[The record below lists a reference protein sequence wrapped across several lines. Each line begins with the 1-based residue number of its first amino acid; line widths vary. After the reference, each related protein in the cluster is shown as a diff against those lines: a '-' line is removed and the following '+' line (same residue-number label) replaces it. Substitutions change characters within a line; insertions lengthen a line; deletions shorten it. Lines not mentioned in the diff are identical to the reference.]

1 LQGLRRLVRW
11 FMLPVSQ
18 RCAAVSALLVLL
30 AAAGAESALAQVSSV
45 RHVKASLV
53 GETDAVRPG
62 QPLTVGIR
70 LEMEKGWH
78 TYWRNPG
85 DAGLPTRVK
94 WELPEGMTAGE
105 IRWPYPAR
113 FSSGPVLS
121 YGYEH
126 EVLLLVEMRVP
137 PSLGPA
143 EVRLSGRV
151 DWLECQQA
159 CLPGK
164 ADVAL
169 TLPVRSAASPGPHA
183 ALFGETR
190 RRVPAKDPAWRVS
203 LLPPVQGLSL
213 VVRPPKGR
221 EVRAA
226 YFYPVTLRLVDYA
239 RPQELERDGDA
250 YRLVLG
256 RDPNSAPSGR
266 LAGVLVAETGN
277 GTVALEVD
285 VPVASG
291 PARTSIKQERK
302 P

>member
-1 LQGLRRLVRW
+1 
-11 FMLPVSQ
+11 
-18 RCAAVSALLVLL
+18 
-30 AAAGAESALAQVSSV
+30 
-45 RHVKASLV
+45 
-53 GETDAVRPG
+53 
-62 QPLTVGIR
+62 VGIR

-85 DAGLPTRVK
+85 DAGLPTRVT
-94 WELPEGMTAGE
+94 WDLPEGLTAGE

-113 FSSGPVLS
+113 FSTGPILS

-126 EVLLLVEMRVP
+126 EVMLLVEVRVP
-137 PSLGPA
+137 PTIGAGQL
-143 EVRLSGRV
+143 RLSGRV
-151 DWLECQQA
+151 DWLECQQT

-164 ADVAL
+164 ADVVL
-169 TLPVRSAASPGPHA
+169 TLPVRAATAPGPHA
-183 ALFGETR
+183 ALFGEAR
-190 RRVPAKDPAWRVS
+190 RRLPAKDPAWRFS
-203 LLPPVQGLSL
+203 LSPPVHGLSL
-213 VVRPPKGR
+213 VVRPPRGQV
-221 EVRAA
+221 VRAA

-285 VPVASG
+285 VPLASG
-291 PARTSIKQERK
+291 PARTSMRQER
-302 P
+302 